1 MKAGNKVIQY
11 AIYDRTGGKPEFIC
25 DTSSVKRPSLEPMT
39 ETMKGAGIMGEI
51 DLPTITQ
58 IGALEYEI
66 SFKRVNKKA
75 VSMFGQET
83 QHLEL
88 RWVTDVL
95 DTTNAKIG
103 TCANKDIIKAI
114 PKKLDLG
121 SVEGNA
127 ANEGTVTLEILYFKH
142 IQDGE
147 TLIEIDKL
155 NNVLIINGK
164 DYAKEI
170 REAL

>member
-1 MKAGNKVIQY
+1 
-11 AIYDRTGGKPEFIC
+11 
-25 DTSSVKRPSLEPMT
+25 
-39 ETMKGAGIMGEI
+39 
-51 DLPTITQ
+51 
-58 IGALEYEI
+58 
-66 SFKRVNKKA
+66 
-75 VSMFGQET
+75 MFGQEA

-103 TCANKDIIKAI
+103 TCANKEIIKAI

-121 SVEGNA
+121 NIEGNA
-127 ANEGTVTLEILYFKH
+127 ANEGTVSLEVLYIKH
-142 IQDGE
+142 IQNGE

-155 NNVLIINGK
+155 NNVFIINGV